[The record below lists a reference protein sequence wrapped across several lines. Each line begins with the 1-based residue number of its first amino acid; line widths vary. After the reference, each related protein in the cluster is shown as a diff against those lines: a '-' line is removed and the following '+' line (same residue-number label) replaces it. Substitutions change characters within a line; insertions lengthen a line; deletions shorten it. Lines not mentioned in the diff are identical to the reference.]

1 MTVAD
6 PCRVRGSARREHSA
20 VVVDLMTLN
29 GPLLVSNEAIVTG
42 GRLEPFSFAE
52 VGLPYFRIA
61 PEPGV
66 ATVVLVVPA
75 QCDGR
80 SVRILV
86 RLDVG
91 RDGSNGEQV
100 PLTVEDGGAAPAP

>member
-1 MTVAD
+1 M
-6 PCRVRGSARREHSA
+6 
-20 VVVDLMTLN
+20 VVDLMTLN

-42 GRLEPFSFAE
+42 GRLESFSFAE
-52 VGLPYFRIA
+52 VGLPAFRIA

-80 SVRILV
+80 SVRYPSFV
-86 RLDVG
+86 WR
-91 RDGSNGEQV
+91 SAA
-100 PLTVEDGGAAPAP
+100 TGATANRCR